1 MEVRPSDAE
10 DATFSE
16 SPSSISTATLLQHS
30 GSIRYSPDRETLS
43 LGYMCFG
50 GNVRPVRTARYA
62 WHHVLLASHDD
73 GAPAQDCAVSRC
85 TFSTQ
90 RCVPQTDKVCDIG
103 MSFLP
108 LLNVAHPRACTYRS
122 RSSRMTS
129 YSSRDAADLSSFKS
143 RVPGRQ
149 TFFKCSTGLGGRV
162 CRGITFSDLLNN
174 SSHVRKLTYK
184 RGTT

>member
-1 MEVRPSDAE
+1 MTCSHSSVRVVSRSL
-10 DATFSE
+10 SE
-16 SPSSISTATLLQHS
+16 SRQ
-30 GSIRYSPDRETLS
+30 R
-43 LGYMCFG
+43 
-50 GNVRPVRTARYA
+50 RPCK
-62 WHHVLLASHDD
+62 
-73 GAPAQDCAVSRC
+73 DCAVSRC
-85 TFSTQ
+85 TFSAQ

-108 LLNVAHPRACTYRS
+108 LLNATHPRACTYRS